1 MNQLNNIRL
10 LREFRGYS
18 QGYVA
23 NLLGKS
29 QASLSKIEN
38 GSIHLSDDI
47 IEKISKILE
56 VPKEKIFED
65 EKDLLQPLNDMA
77 ITIINELSENKKLL
91 RKVELNQENLQQQL
105 NTLLSKL
112 IGK

>member
-23 NLLGKS
+23 KLLGKS

-38 GSIHLSDDI
+38 GSIHLSDDV
-47 IEKISKILE
+47 IEKISKLLE

-65 EKDLLQPLNDMA
+65 EKDLLQPLNGMA
-77 ITIINELSENKKLL
+77 TNLLNELSENKKLL
-91 RKVELNQENLQQQL
+91 RDVELNQEKLQQKL
-105 NTLLSKL
+105 DLLLSKL
-112 IGK
+112 IEK